1 VIEQRTGVRPNMYQV
16 EDGDAETYDLIQ
28 RGETIGMF
36 QIETSLCRS
45 YCARHQPRSIEELSD
60 LTTYV
65 RPGPRNSGAAEAYL
79 RRRASQEDVTYPHP
93 LLEGPLG
100 RSYGLLLYQEDILAA
115 CRLIAGY
122 DDLEADGVRKILGKK
137 LTDKIKAAGEE
148 FVRRSVERGHDR
160 EQVSAL
166 WDTMAEFGK
175 YAFNRAHAYSYATL
189 TFWLAWLKVNYPVE
203 ALTAILSTLGDMD
216 RMAEF
221 TTEARRVGI
230 TVLSPDVRF
239 CRGGFT
245 SEGLSIRYGLSAIH
259 GVGPAAITKITARQP
274 YSSYAD
280 FQQRSGVD
288 AGVLYALA
296 RAGALDALVP
306 SRRGLVRMIEASR
319 DGSAVRCL
327 NKDPSAEGPNGLP
340 CTYDWENEPQPPPR
354 ISPATGKALKVY
366 VKPPP
371 KKCTVAC
378 RRYSPP
384 KSLDLSQVAE
394 YSPGELFRME
404 TDTYGCW
411 MSDAAFAQLEQ
422 LGEGMRA
429 QSRMMALMLNAAPE
443 GTYPMAAIYAGA
455 RSARTKAGNTM
466 WWATLVTE
474 VSSIDVAVFSP
485 RNDNEPDLPYTLRKL
500 VQCGSLVSAE
510 LVKRSYETPGRGRR
524 MGWRLADIWPLGG
537 PLADGARLV
546 GSDG

>member
-1 VIEQRTGVRPNMYQV
+1 M
-16 EDGDAETYDLIQ
+16 
-28 RGETIGMF
+28 
-36 QIETSLCRS
+36 
-45 YCARHQPRSIEELSD
+45 
-60 LTTYV
+60 
-65 RPGPRNSGAAEAYL
+65 
-79 RRRASQEDVTYPHP
+79 
-93 LLEGPLG
+93 
-100 RSYGLLLYQEDILAA
+100 
-115 CRLIAGY
+115 
-122 DDLEADGVRKILGKK
+122 RKILGKK
-137 LTDKIKAAGEE
+137 LTAKIKPAGEE

-160 EQVSAL
+160 EQVTAL

-175 YAFNRAHAYSYATL
+175 YAFNRAHGYSYATL

-203 ALTAILSTLGDMD
+203 TLAAILSTLGDMD

-221 TTEARRVGI
+221 ATEARRIGI
-230 TVLSPDVRF
+230 TVLPPDVRF
-239 CRGGFT
+239 CGAGFT
-245 SEGLSIRYGLSAIH
+245 VEGLSIRYGLSAIH
-259 GVGPAAITKITARQP
+259 GVGPAAITKIRASQP
-274 YSSYAD
+274 YGSYAD

-306 SRRGLVRMIEASR
+306 SRRGLVRMIEADR

-340 CTYDWENEPQPPPR
+340 CTYDWDNEPQPPPR
-354 ISPATGKALKVY
+354 FGKGGRQLKVY

-384 KSLDLSQVAE
+384 ESLDPSQVPE
-394 YSPGELFRME
+394 YAPHELFRME

-429 QSRMMALMLNAAPE
+429 QSRMMALMLSGAPE
-443 GTYPMAAIYAGA
+443 GTYPVAAVYAGA
-455 RSARTKAGNTM
+455 RTARTKAGNTM

-485 RNDNEPDLPYTLRKL
+485 RDDDDPDLPNTLRKFI
-500 VQCGSLVSAE
+500 QRGQLVSAE
-510 LVKRSYETPGRGRR
+510 VVKRSYEVAGPGPPDGLAARRHLAAGRPAPPR
-524 MGWRLADIWPLGG
+524 WRAG
-537 PLADGARLV
+537 
-546 GSDG
+546 